1 MKDQTPN
8 AAKPVLRAQSQ
19 TNEARAERIDVKSLL
34 QGGDQIELLHNGEI
48 YRLRVTS
55 KGRLILTK

>member
-1 MKDQTPN
+1 MPN
-8 AAKPVLRAQSQ
+8 LSKQDLRDGRAQLASPSVK
-19 TNEARAERIDVKSLL
+19 ERPRITSDALFKEGKELV
-34 QGGDQIELLHNGEI
+34 IEHAGEE

>member
-1 MKDQTPN
+1 MQLTSPS
-8 AAKPVLRAQSQ
+8 AQKSV
-19 TNEARAERIDVKSLL
+19 RITSDELF
-34 QGGDQIELLHNGEI
+34 GGGKELVIEHAGEE